1 MSDELDTQKLEEEV
15 AKVTEEE
22 TASETTTEKTSEE
35 EAESTRTDT
44 SLKTEEEAEASKETK
59 EEKPEE
65 DEETRFDKHP
75 RWQKLKQERD
85 EALDRVRE
93 SDTLRQQLGD
103 LPVED
108 ILKLRN
114 AGELL
119 RKYPELADKVQKVID
134 EHPYGNEEVNRS
146 LDEIRTRQQKIED
159 GLLLEKYDVKV
170 DKLLA
175 EHKVDKD
182 IVPFV
187 KELLE
192 NRVSLKRIK
201 MDDIPKAFEE
211 VMKDIEKIRR
221 KVLASHIEN
230 KSREQEVPASPKE
243 KGKVI
248 ATKKESAEAEDV
260 IEELAQGLKSAGKT
274 MIEE

>member
-1 MSDELDTQKLEEEV
+1 MEEELDTTQLEEEV

-22 TASETTTEKTSEE
+22 PASETTTEKTSEE
-35 EAESTRTDT
+35 EVESTRTDT
-44 SLKTEEEAEASKETK
+44 SLKTEEETETSKEK
-59 EEKPEE
+59 EE

-85 EALDRVRE
+85 EALERARE
-93 SDTLRQQLGD
+93 TDTLRQQIGD

-108 ILKLRN
+108 ILRLKN

-119 RKYPELADKVQKVID
+119 RKYPELAEKVQKVID

-146 LDEIRTRQQKIED
+146 LEDIRTRQQRIED
-159 GLLLEKYDVKV
+159 GLLLKEYDNKV
-170 DKLLA
+170 DKLLS

-182 IVPFV
+182 IEPYV
-187 KELLE
+187 KELLD
-192 NRVSLKRIK
+192 NRVVNKKIK
-201 MDDIPKAFEE
+201 LVDLPKAFEG
-211 VMKDIEKIRR
+211 VIKDIEKIRR
-221 KVLASHIEN
+221 KVLASHIES
-230 KSREQEVPASPKE
+230 KGRETEVPASPKE

-248 ATKKESAEAEDV
+248 ATKKESVETEDI

-274 MIEE
+274 MVEE